1 MSDRPL
7 ILGHRGAS
15 SELHENT
22 LEAFVRAAEL
32 GGDGVELDVRR
43 TADGA
48 MVVHHDAALI
58 DGRAI
63 VELDEFGLPLYIP
76 NLRAALEA
84 CAGKFVNIEIKNV
97 PIDPDWDPDETV
109 AAGVAALVR
118 EMGIAGNVVVSSF
131 GLAAIDAVRAIDP
144 SIPTGWLTISAY
156 DQLRA
161 LDTAVEHGH
170 SALHPHYTVV
180 TEELVNAARAAHVD
194 INTWTVDDPAEMKR
208 LADLGVNAIITND
221 VALAVAT
228 LRRS

>member
-1 MSDRPL
+1 L
-7 ILGHRGAS
+7 VLGHRGAS
-15 SELHENT
+15 AEMHENT
-22 LEAFVRAAEL
+22 LEAFMRAVEL

-48 MVVHHDAALI
+48 MVVHHDAALV

-63 VELDEFGLPLYIP
+63 FELDEFGLPLYIP

-97 PIDPDWDPDETV
+97 PIDPDFDPAETV

-118 EMGIAGNVVVSSF
+118 EMGIACNVVVSSF

-144 SIPTGWLTISAY
+144 SIPTGGLTISAY

-161 LDTAVEHGH
+161 LDTVVEHGH
-170 SALHPHYTVV
+170 GAIHPHHTTV
-180 TEELVNAARAAHVD
+180 TAELANAARAANVD
-194 INTWTVDDPAEMKR
+194 INTWTVDDPAEMQR

-228 LRRS
+228 LRPS